1 MKQILIV
8 TILTAAIAATTAQAG
23 ERKERGKGPEGF
35 VPPPIVEKLSLTE
48 EQKAQLKDL
57 TAQFKK
63 DRDALIGERK
73 GDRPEFREQMKA
85 AREAGDEAKI
95 KELREQAREHREPI
109 MKLRKQY
116 VEKLRATLTPEQQKN
131 LEEGLERFHERMQ
144 ERREHHRGPGGPDG
158 EDKDDKD

>member
-8 TILTAAIAATTAQAG
+8 TILTAAIAATTAQAEEG
-23 ERKERGKGPEGF
+23 KPRGKGPEGF

-63 DRDALIGERK
+63 ERDALVGERK
-73 GDRPEFREQMKA
+73 GEGTGLREQMKD

-95 KELREQAREHREPI
+95 KELREKMRAHQEPM

-116 VEKLRATLTPEQQKN
+116 VEKLRATLTPEQQKT

-144 ERREHHRGPGGPDG
+144 ERREHHRGPGGPGGPG
-158 EDKDDKD
+158 EPDNN